1 MPFRCGDRVGSFKY
15 FRDEER
21 WEWSDA
27 VAQMHGYAPGA
38 VEPTTALV
46 MSHKHPD
53 DAPTVAL
60 LIESVAG
67 QGQPFSSRHRIID
80 TTGRTHSVLVVGEQL
95 CAGEAT
101 PSSAARGSMWISATP
116 AATTPSRR

>member
-1 MPFRCGDRVGSFKY
+1 
-15 FRDEER
+15 
-21 WEWSDA
+21 
-27 VAQMHGYAPGA
+27 
-38 VEPTTALV
+38 

-60 LIESVAG
+60 LIEAVAG

-95 CAGEAT
+95 CAGDGT
-101 PSSAARGSMWISATP
+101 VIGSQGFYVDLSDYGQRRR
-116 AATTPSRR
+116 PSRP